1 MNDTK
6 EFNRDNFVKFLGNV
20 NQEIL
25 NMQSGEGRF
34 RPGALHF
41 EVGKAS
47 PVLNRLKMLED
58 NPTRENLD
66 QFLLIAKQDFG
77 APTAQAFTDWSHS
90 IFPEVKKDVSQVA
103 TKPFDVSIKD
113 GFYDLFK
120 ACRIP
125 LEPKQ
130 LLLLEKAS
138 LRIAQTFKQE
148 ISRTVGEQLG
158 VLVKSAKAKEGKD
171 QGS

>member
-1 MNDTK
+1 MSVTK
-6 EFNRDNFVKFLGNV
+6 EFNRERFTGFISQV

-47 PVLNRLKMLED
+47 PVLNRLKMLEE
-58 NPTRENLD
+58 NPIRENLD
-66 QFLLIAKQDFG
+66 QFLIIAKQDFG

-90 IFPEVKKDVSQVA
+90 IFPEVKKDKNLVA
-103 TKPFDVSIKD
+103 PKAFDVALKD

-130 LLLLEKAS
+130 LILLEKGA
-138 LRIAQTFKQE
+138 LRLAQTFKQE

-158 VLVKSAKAKEGKD
+158 VLVKSLKAKEEKKD
-171 QGS
+171 